1 VNDITFEEV
10 ISAYYDCRRN
20 KRNTSQQLK
29 FEFHLENN
37 LWNLYEELKNE
48 TFTPSSH
55 LFFIITKP
63 KAREVWA
70 AEFKDRIVHHIIY
83 NRTKY
88 IEQNYISTTYACL
101 RNRGT
106 LQCAKGVQKSLRNLW
121 KYKDNYLIL
130 HVDIANF
137 FVSIDKNQIKKD
149 LYPKVNNETTIKL
162 LELFINQN
170 PIDNYYYKGPPK
182 LRKLILKRKSL
193 FGKSTGL
200 PIGNLTSQIFA
211 NHYLNNFD
219 WYCKNEI
226 TEHYFRY
233 MDDMLFLVHKDQK
246 ISQVIQKV
254 NDYLET
260 LNLKL
265 NPYKTTHNK
274 LEYGRNFCGYII
286 KPFSMY
292 IRNSTKQRA
301 KFATESQSINSY
313 FGMMRHINCYN
324 LRKSIALR
332 NNLNMVKYEKLALKT
347 L

>member
-1 VNDITFEEV
+1 VNDITFQE
-10 ISAYYDCRRN
+10 IITAYYDCRRN
-20 KRNTSQQLK
+20 KRNTKQQLE

-63 KAREVWA
+63 KPREVWA
-70 AEFKDRIVHHIIY
+70 AEFRDRIVHHLIY
-83 NRTKY
+83 NRTYKIEEDY
-88 IEQNYISTTYACL
+88 IPTTYACL
-101 RNRGT
+101 KNRGT
-106 LQCAKGVQKSLRNLW
+106 LQCAKDVQKTLRNLW
-121 KYKDNYLIL
+121 KYKNDYLLL

-149 LYPKVNNETTIKL
+149 LYPKIHNKTTIKL

-170 PIDNYYYKGPPK
+170 PTEKYYYKGRPK
-182 LRKLILKRKSL
+182 LRELIENRKSL
-193 FGKSTGL
+193 FDKPTGL

-219 WYCKNEI
+219 WYCKQNI

-233 MDDMLFLVHKDQK
+233 MDDMLLVVHKNQK
-246 ISQVIQKV
+246 ISVVIQKL

-260 LNLKL
+260 LNMKL
-265 NPYKTTHNK
+265 NPCKTKHNK
-274 LEYGRNFCGYII
+274 LEYGVNFCGYII
-286 KPFSMY
+286 KPFSIY

-301 KFATESQSINSY
+301 KFATKSQSMNSY
-313 FGMMRHINCYN
+313 YGMMRHINCYN
-324 LRKSIALR
+324 LRKSIAKR
-332 NNLNMVKYEKLALKT
+332 NNLVMYCYEKLI
-347 L
+347 

>member
-10 ISAYYDCRRN
+10 VTAYYDCRRN

-63 KAREVWA
+63 KPREVWA
-70 AEFKDRIVHHIIY
+70 AEFKDRVVHHLIY
-83 NRTKY
+83 NRTY
-88 IEQNYISTTYACL
+88 QIEENYIPTTYACL

-106 LQCAKGVQKSLRNLW
+106 LQCAKDVQKSLRKLW
-121 KYKDNYLIL
+121 EHKDDYRIL

-149 LYPKVNNETTIKL
+149 LYPKITNETTIKL

-246 ISQVIQKV
+246 ISTIIQKV

-286 KPFSMY
+286 KPFSIY
-292 IRNSTKQRA
+292 IRNATKQRA
-301 KFATESQSINSY
+301 KFAKEPQSINSY

>member
-1 VNDITFEEV
+1 MNDITFQE
-10 ISAYYDCRRN
+10 IITAYYDCRRN
-20 KRNTSQQLK
+20 KRNTKQQLE

-63 KAREVWA
+63 KPREVWA
-70 AEFKDRIVHHIIY
+70 AEFRDRIVHHLIY
-83 NRTKY
+83 NRTYQIENDY
-88 IEQNYISTTYACL
+88 IPTTYACL
-101 RNRGT
+101 KNRGT
-106 LQCAKGVQKSLRNLW
+106 LQCAKDVQKTLRNLW
-121 KYKDNYLIL
+121 KHRNEYLLL

-137 FVSIDKNQIKKD
+137 FVSIDKNQIKKH
-149 LYPKVNNETTIKL
+149 LYPKIENETTIKL

-170 PIDNYYYKGPPK
+170 PTQKYYYKGRPK
-182 LRKLILKRKSL
+182 LRELIPDRKSL
-193 FGKSTGL
+193 FNKPTGL

-211 NHYLNNFD
+211 NHYLNDFD
-219 WYCKNEI
+219 WYCKENI

-233 MDDMLFLVHKDQK
+233 MDDMLFVIHKNQK
-246 ISQVIQKV
+246 ISAVIQKV

-265 NPYKTTHNK
+265 NPHKTKHNK
-274 LEYGRNFCGYII
+274 LEYGVNFCGYII
-286 KPFSMY
+286 KPFSLY

-301 KFATESQSINSY
+301 KFATKSQSINSY
-313 FGMMRHINCYN
+313 YGMMRHINCYN

-332 NNLNMVKYEKLALKT
+332 NGLNMIQYKKLA
-347 L
+347 

>member
-1 VNDITFEEV
+1 MNDITFEEV

-20 KRNTSQQLK
+20 KRNTKQQLN

-48 TFTPSSH
+48 TYTPSSH

-63 KAREVWA
+63 KPREVWA
-70 AEFKDRIVHHIIY
+70 AEFRDRIVHHLIY
-83 NRTKY
+83 NRTYQIENDY
-88 IEQNYISTTYACL
+88 IPTTYACL

-106 LQCAKGVQKSLRNLW
+106 LQCAKDVQKTLRNLW
-121 KYKDNYLIL
+121 KHRNEYLLL

-149 LYPKVNNETTIKL
+149 LYPKIHNETTIQL

-170 PIDNYYYKGPPK
+170 PTEKYYYKGDPK
-182 LRKLILKRKSL
+182 LRELIPDRKSL
-193 FGKSTGL
+193 FDKPSGL

-219 WYCKNEI
+219 WFCKENI

-233 MDDMLFLVHKDQK
+233 MDDMLFVVHKNQK
-246 ISQVIQKV
+246 ISVVIQKV

-260 LNLKL
+260 LNMQL
-265 NPYKTTHNK
+265 NPYKTKHNK
-274 LEYGRNFCGYII
+274 LEYGVNFCGYII
-286 KPFSMY
+286 KPFSIY

-301 KFATESQSINSY
+301 KFAKEPQSINSY

-332 NNLNMVKYEKLALKT
+332 NNLNMVQYEKLA
-347 L
+347 

>member
-1 VNDITFEEV
+1 VNDITFQE
-10 ISAYYDCRRN
+10 IITAYYDCRRN
-20 KRNTSQQLK
+20 KRNTKQQLE

-63 KAREVWA
+63 KPREVWA
-70 AEFKDRIVHHIIY
+70 AEFRDRIVHHLIY
-83 NRTKY
+83 NRTYKIEEDY
-88 IEQNYISTTYACL
+88 IPTTYACL
-101 RNRGT
+101 KNRGT
-106 LQCAKGVQKSLRNLW
+106 LQCAKDVQKTLRNLW
-121 KYKDNYLIL
+121 KYKNDYLLL

-149 LYPKVNNETTIKL
+149 LYPKIHNKTTIKL

-170 PIDNYYYKGPPK
+170 PTEKYYYKGKPK
-182 LRKLILKRKSL
+182 LRELIENRKSL
-193 FGKSTGL
+193 FDKPSGL

-226 TEHYFRY
+226 TEYYFRY
-233 MDDMLFLVHKDQK
+233 MDDMLFVVHKNQK
-246 ISQVIQKV
+246 ISVVIQKL

-260 LNLKL
+260 LNMKL
-265 NPYKTTHNK
+265 NPCKTKHNK
-274 LEYGRNFCGYII
+274 LEYGVNFCGYII
-286 KPFSMY
+286 KPFSIY

-301 KFATESQSINSY
+301 KFATKSQSINSY
-313 FGMMRHINCYN
+313 YGMMRHINCYN
-324 LRKSIALR
+324 LRKSIAKR
-332 NNLNMVKYEKLALKT
+332 NNLVMYCYEKLI
-347 L
+347 

>member
-1 VNDITFEEV
+1 VNDITFQE
-10 ISAYYDCRRN
+10 IITAYYDCRRN
-20 KRNTSQQLK
+20 KRNTKQQLE

-63 KAREVWA
+63 KPREVWA
-70 AEFKDRIVHHIIY
+70 AEFRDRIVHHLIY
-83 NRTKY
+83 NRTYKIEEDY
-88 IEQNYISTTYACL
+88 IPTTYACL
-101 RNRGT
+101 KNRGT
-106 LQCAKGVQKSLRNLW
+106 LQCAKDVQKTLRNLW
-121 KYKDNYLIL
+121 KYKNDYLLL

-149 LYPKVNNETTIKL
+149 LYPKIHNKTTIKL

-170 PIDNYYYKGPPK
+170 PTEKYYYKGKSK
-182 LRKLILKRKSL
+182 LRELIENRKSL
-193 FGKSTGL
+193 FDKPSGL

-226 TEHYFRY
+226 TEYYFRY
-233 MDDMLFLVHKDQK
+233 MDDMLFVVHKNQK
-246 ISQVIQKV
+246 ISVVIQKL

-260 LNLKL
+260 LNMKL
-265 NPYKTTHNK
+265 NPCKTKHNK
-274 LEYGRNFCGYII
+274 LEYGVNFCGYII
-286 KPFSMY
+286 KPFSIY

-301 KFATESQSINSY
+301 KFATKSQSINSY
-313 FGMMRHINCYN
+313 YGMMRHINCYN
-324 LRKSIALR
+324 LRKSIAKR
-332 NNLNMVKYEKLALKT
+332 NNLVMYCYEKLI
-347 L
+347 

>member
-10 ISAYYDCRRN
+10 VIAYYDCRRN

-29 FEFHLENN
+29 FEFHLERN
-37 LWNLYEELKNE
+37 LWNLYENLKNE

-63 KAREVWA
+63 KPREVWA
-70 AEFKDRIVHHIIY
+70 AEFRDRIVHHIIY
-83 NRTKY
+83 NRTYKIEEDY
-88 IEQNYISTTYACL
+88 IPTTYACL

-106 LQCAKGVQKSLRNLW
+106 LQCAKDVQKTLRNLW
-121 KYKDNYLIL
+121 KHRNEYLLL

-149 LYPKVNNETTIKL
+149 LYPKIHNETTIQL

-170 PIDNYYYKGPPK
+170 PTEKYYYKGRPK
-182 LRKLILKRKSL
+182 LRDLIEDRKSL
-193 FGKSTGL
+193 FDKPSGL

-219 WYCKNEI
+219 WYCKENI

-233 MDDMLFLVHKDQK
+233 MDDMLFVVHKNQK
-246 ISQVIQKV
+246 ISVVIQKV
-254 NDYLET
+254 NDYLKT
-260 LNLKL
+260 LNMKL
-265 NPYKTTHNK
+265 NPCKTKHNK
-274 LEYGRNFCGYII
+274 LEYGVNFCGYII
-286 KPFSMY
+286 KPFSIY

-301 KFATESQSINSY
+301 KFATKSQSINSY
-313 FGMMRHINCYN
+313 YGMMRHINCYN

-332 NNLNMVKYEKLALKT
+332 NHLNMVQYKKLA
-347 L
+347 